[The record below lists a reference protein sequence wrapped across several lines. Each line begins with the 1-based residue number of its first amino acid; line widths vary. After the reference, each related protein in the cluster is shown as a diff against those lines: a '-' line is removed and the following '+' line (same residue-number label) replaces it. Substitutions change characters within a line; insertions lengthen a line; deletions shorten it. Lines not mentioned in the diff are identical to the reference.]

1 LKKLQGQ
8 KKFNLDSIKVPN
20 AEPFNLKSGRVNLV
34 LGSFKDGMFHVF
46 GANKYG
52 SGMVKPLINSN
63 ALWVSDEKTSRI
75 EAGDEIRILLF

>member
-1 LKKLQGQ
+1 
-8 KKFNLDSIKVPN
+8 
-20 AEPFNLKSGRVNLV
+20 
-34 LGSFKDGMFHVF
+34 MFHVF